1 MRSIPD
7 ELKFPYAPKEKCT
20 EKPSKTTTKFN
31 FLNRALTHTKVSCT
45 WDEPEVDNRRNEI
58 LFKDGFEDQI
68 DIEDYLAPGIDEGVY
83 DDDSDQQAADL
94 DGGIQSAASSSEE
107 EPEDKPKK
115 KLVTSSGGN
124 STKENSVQEAL
135 VSKPKSSVFADFDKS
150 KKKATQLKITF
161 QNPLESKLL
170 DDDNPLGKRVYSMKY
185 ARKHYHEEQERLEE
199 NAEDFFENQSQMSE
213 ERDEVP
219 ADKEEKSKLKFKER
233 MKEKKKQAKLEKEKK
248 RTEQRELRED
258 RLGIKSKQTQDLEL
272 IAGDKT
278 TEKSFRADYSDPRF
292 RGAFEDHDMA
302 IDTTSTM
309 FNKNKHTGIL
319 YEKKKR
325 RADTSSHN

>member
-1 MRSIPD
+1 M
-7 ELKFPYAPKEKCT
+7 
-20 EKPSKTTTKFN
+20 
-31 FLNRALTHTKVSCT
+31 THTKVSCT

-58 LFKDGFEDQI
+58 LFKDGFEDQV
-68 DIEDYLAPGIDEGVY
+68 DLEDYLAPGIDEGVY
-83 DDDSDQQAADL
+83 EDDSDDQGGANSE
-94 DGGIQSAASSSEE
+94 DGGVQSAATSSEE
-107 EPEDKPKK
+107 EVEDKPKK

-124 STKENSVQEAL
+124 STKENSVQESL
-135 VSKPKSSVFADFDKS
+135 VKPKSSVFSDFDKS

-185 ARKHYHEEQERLEE
+185 ARKHYHEEQEKLED
-199 NAEDFFENQSQMSE
+199 NAVDFFENQSQMSE
-213 ERDEVP
+213 ERDIDEVP
-219 ADKEEKSKLKFKER
+219 LDKEEKTKLKFKER

-248 RTEQRELRED
+248 RIEQREMREE

-272 IAGDKT
+272 IAGEETAEKT
-278 TEKSFRADYSDPRF
+278 FRADYSDPRF

-325 RADTSSHN
+325 RVDASDHN